1 MFSHITVPV
10 DGSHFAESAI
20 PYATS
25 IARRTDGRVELVIV
39 EEAGL
44 PPRVIE
50 RIDRLGIEPDSPE
63 AEQRS
68 PAAHYIAEL
77 AAAVHRRSGVPVTAA
92 VLAGRPVD
100 ALVEHIGRTGTSLVV
115 MATHGRGA
123 FSRVWLGGVADEMA
137 HVAAA
142 PVLLVRPRKK
152 DEPVPEDV
160 TLREVLVPLDGSP
173 HGEEVLTLAAP
184 LAAATDAH
192 LTLLRVAEIRMLAG
206 SPFAPNMI
214 QFDDVGL
221 EAERAQAEQY
231 LDGVAARL
239 RHRGFTVRTAVIE
252 GIPAMDVIAY
262 ADEHDADVIA
272 MSTHGYG
279 GLKRLL
285 LGSVADKVL
294 RGTHRPVLLYRPV
307 GTG

>member
-1 MFSHITVPV
+1 
-10 DGSHFAESAI
+10 
-20 PYATS
+20 
-25 IARRTDGRVELVIV
+25 
-39 EEAGL
+39 
-44 PPRVIE
+44 
-50 RIDRLGIEPDSPE
+50 
-63 AEQRS
+63 
-68 PAAHYIAEL
+68 
-77 AAAVHRRSGVPVTAA
+77 
-92 VLAGRPVD
+92 
-100 ALVEHIGRTGTSLVV
+100 
-115 MATHGRGA
+115 
-123 FSRVWLGGVADEMA
+123 
-137 HVAAA
+137 
-142 PVLLVRPRKK
+142 
-152 DEPVPEDV
+152 
-160 TLREVLVPLDGSP
+160 
-173 HGEEVLTLAAP
+173 
-184 LAAATDAH
+184 
-192 LTLLRVAEIRMLAG
+192 
-206 SPFAPNMI
+206 MI